1 MLRRKVVVR
10 GIKLGIE
17 CIRHLK
23 FKIEIMQKSTS
34 DEILNAS
41 EIAQYH
47 YCSIGWY
54 LQRLGH
60 KPDSIHLD
68 EGINA
73 HKELGER
80 VATILQ
86 KEKVYKQISYL
97 AYALLIIAVL
107 LFWWFL

>member
-1 MLRRKVVVR
+1 MYKTF
-10 GIKLGIE
+10 E
-17 CIRHLK
+17 
-23 FKIEIMQKSTS
+23 FKIEIMQKFTG

-73 HKELGER
+73 HKELGEK
-80 VATILQ
+80 VNIILQ

-97 AYALLIIAVL
+97 AYALLIIAIL
-107 LFWWFL
+107 LWWFL